1 MLSMNDNK
9 IPADIRRKKLRFRA
23 WHRGMKEM
31 DIILGNFADKRLD
44 QFDESQLDVF
54 EALLHIPDQV
64 LYSMLVHGAE
74 IPPQVNG
81 PIFQDIFQFAKDP
94 LGSP

>member
-1 MLSMNDNK
+1 MLSVNDNR